1 MNRILVRL
9 FLVLVVLAPA
19 VAGGLAWIAHSP
31 LESRQASVEFVVKP
45 GSGLRAA
52 GRAIEEAGVG
62 LPAWRFELLARLR
75 RQAGNIKAGTYE
87 VKSGITP
94 LQLLDMLV
102 RGEVSQAQIA
112 IIEGWTF
119 GQLRAALDAHPAL
132 QHDSRDLTEA
142 QILARLGA
150 EQRAAE
156 GLFFPDTYRF
166 DRQSSDFA
174 ILSAAFQAM
183 RRILEEE
190 WTQRD
195 RTVPYAD
202 WYQGLIA
209 ASLVEKETGRE
220 SDRAAVAAVF
230 ANRLRRG
237 MPLQAD
243 PTVIY
248 GLGESFD
255 GNLRKPD
262 LARDGAYNTYTRAG
276 LPPTPIALPGRS
288 SIRAAMQPA
297 AHDYLY
303 FVARGDGSSEFSTTL
318 EAHNRAV
325 MRYQKPLRREDAR

>member
-1 MNRILVRL
+1 
-9 FLVLVVLAPA
+9 
-19 VAGGLAWIAHSP
+19 
-31 LESRQASVEFVVKP
+31 
-45 GSGLRAA
+45 
-52 GRAIEEAGVG
+52 
-62 LPAWRFELLARLR
+62 
-75 RQAGNIKAGTYE
+75 
-87 VKSGITP
+87 

-297 AHDYLY
+297 APDYLY